1 MACHGHPS
9 LCKSSPPL
17 PSGANNQLFFAS
29 MTLQYGRQLA
39 DPSLVRTRQQMNQQ
53 NQQAYPLQPQGG
65 FYPPPPLNH
74 QDSEQWPAPPY
85 SGPPPPPPNPYD
97 KSDYHPQAEWA
108 NTHDEDPFRSSP
120 GHGVGGSHDAE
131 ERAWERARTEGV
143 TAHLTGQAS
152 PRGMGTGVRD
162 EENPRGFVVPN
173 EEEDAAWDEARKGGV
188 TAHLTGGGKA
198 GGL

>member
-1 MACHGHPS
+1 
-9 LCKSSPPL
+9 
-17 PSGANNQLFFAS
+17 
-29 MTLQYGRQLA
+29 
-39 DPSLVRTRQQMNQQ
+39 MNQQ

-108 NTHDEDPFRSSP
+108 NTPDERLDEDPFRRSP
-120 GHGVGGSHDAE
+120 GQSGSHDAE
-131 ERAWERARTEGV
+131 EKAWERARTEGV
-143 TAHLTGQAS
+143 TAHLTGQAG
-152 PRGMGTGVRD
+152 PRGTGTGVRN

-188 TAHLTGGGKA
+188 TAHLTGGGGGKA